1 MLDIQIIK
9 PQAIAF
15 GRYINL
21 LRVLNVETFAC
32 LHQVNKRKLQPLAGM
47 NGHHPHKILVLAQ

>member
-15 GRYINL
+15 GRDINL
-21 LRVLNVETFAC
+21 LRILNVETFAC
-32 LHQVNKRKLQPLAGM
+32 LHQVNKWKLQPLASM
-47 NGHHPHKILVLAQ
+47 NRHDSHKILILTQ